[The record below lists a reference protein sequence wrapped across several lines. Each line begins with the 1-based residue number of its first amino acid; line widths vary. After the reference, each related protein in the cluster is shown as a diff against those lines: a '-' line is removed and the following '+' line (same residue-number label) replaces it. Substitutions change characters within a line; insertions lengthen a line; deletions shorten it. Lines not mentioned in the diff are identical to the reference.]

1 MKKIIFIIITLLC
14 TLLQGAWADNYS
26 VNTDDELRAAI
37 ADDGANITVTA
48 NINLSNS
55 TLVIGSNKTVTID
68 LGGHTLD
75 RGLTSRDYDHG
86 GQVIT
91 VRSGGTLNLSNG
103 TLKGGWG
110 GNGGGIANEGGTA
123 TLTGVTITG
132 CVADDRGG
140 GISNGAGGT
149 LTLTGC
155 TITGNTSNDKT
166 APKGGGGIFNAG
178 TLNMQGTNTIN
189 DNTGKDGANNL
200 YLAGSTVINC
210 TGAFDSSTGISV
222 SLENYNR
229 KFTSDY
235 SLYNSHTLPSEF
247 FSCDDSR
254 YVVNQKDGE
263 AFPGVPYWDHEWS
276 GDNTSGHVVS
286 TKKICTDY
294 SYYDGGTGLSDGW
307 YVLSGNHTYE
317 ERPRCHGDVKFILL
331 DGCNTEFQKGIH
343 IDNKQHLT
351 IYAQDAGSGKL
362 RCTGDDGSV
371 ANGDAAI
378 GGNNEVV
385 GGHLI
390 IHGGTI
396 YAKPSHNNA
405 AGIGGGDGES
415 GMQSI
420 TIWDGEIEAYGQD
433 GGAGIGKGYN
443 NAVNFDITIY
453 GGSITANG
461 GDKGAGIGGGQECGT
476 GRIRIFGGTVTANGG
491 KYAAGIGGG
500 NWNQD
505 GNIYIYGGDVTAK
518 GGDGGAGIGAG
529 EYHNGGFIEIH
540 GGTVKAY
547 GGYETS
553 LIGTDV
559 GGAAGIG
566 GGVGKS
572 EVPYYGY
579 GDGGQVD
586 IYGGYVEA
594 YGGGWS
600 RTEEYCGAGAGIGG
614 GNQAYNAGTTNI
626 HGGIVRIVIKAR
638 SGNQCIGTGEEGS
651 SYGKNIITLPD
662 NYMVYQEGNEPTSS
676 DNRVAYCKLGLP
688 PLYIMPCNHAYAP
701 HPGKTIINAKI
712 HSIDCGK
719 CLTTTQE
726 HAFSDKAECEIC
738 GLIKFDNNNSK
749 NSELIDFWQ
758 AESTSPRTVALT
770 GRSFLVD
777 DCWNT
782 VCLPFPV
789 TLEDSPF
796 ANTTL
801 KELDTE
807 GTYDEHQTGF
817 DTRNGTLYLYFKDA
831 ASIEAG
837 KPYML
842 KANPDVII
850 NTSDDW
856 NAFANAVNGGNN
868 FSGKVVMLNND
879 ISITNM
885 MVGTSSNRFEGTF
898 SGNGHTL
905 TVNLTSD
912 ENYCAPF
919 RYVKNAHIRDLNL
932 AGTITTSR
940 KFAGGLIAEAT
951 GYTYIDRCRVSTT
964 VNSSVSG
971 DGTHGGF
978 VAVIQN
984 ETTIKDCLFNGKL
997 LGSATNK
1004 CGGFVGWVEYDTS
1017 HFHDH
1022 VFLYNNLFSPEEV
1035 TLGLDATFARARS
1048 YDWNI
1053 RGSLGSC
1060 YYTEHSTSKK
1070 QGKDAAD
1077 MTPPELA
1084 DKLGSNWTVTDGKT
1098 VPAMKD
1104 YADVISDPVF
1114 RNVII
1119 NNIHTDVTSEDG
1131 KVSFLGNYAPVV
1143 LTGGDKSN
1151 YYLGSG
1157 NKMYWPSKDKTINA
1171 FRAYFHVDL
1180 EEGEEVHSCRLA
1192 FDDEATGIKEV
1203 QSSTAN
1209 GQCSMFNVQ
1218 WYDLTG
1224 RRLSGRPT
1232 KSGFYIHGGK
1242 KYYVEK

>member
-1 MKKIIFIIITLLC
+1 MKNGLLLITALLC
-14 TLLQGAWADNYS
+14 TMSAWATDYNVDNEA
-26 VNTDDELRAAI
+26 DLRTAVANN
-37 ADDGANITVTA
+37 GANISMTDNIILTATLEIAENLTVTL
-48 NINLSNS
+48 NMGGFTLNRNL
-55 TLVIGSNKTVTID
+55 TQ
-68 LGGHTLD
+68 
-75 RGLTSRDYDHG
+75 RDWDHG

-91 VRSGGTLNLSNG
+91 VRSGATLTLSNG
-103 TLKGGWG
+103 TLTGGWG
-110 GNGGGIANEGGTA
+110 GDGGGLVNEGGNV
-123 TLTGVTITG
+123 TLTDVNITG
-132 CVADDRGG
+132 NTADDRGG

-155 TITGNTSNDKT
+155 TITGNISYDKT
-166 APKGGGGIFNAG
+166 APSGGGGIYNAG
-178 TLNMQGTNTIN
+178 TLNMQGTNTVN

-276 GDNTSGHVVS
+276 GDNTSGHVVY

-343 IDNKQHLT
+343 IDNNQHLT

-390 IHGGTI
+390 IHGGII

-476 GRIRIFGGTVTANGG
+476 GRVRIFGGTITANGG

-500 NWNQD
+500 NWNQN

-529 EYHNGGFIEIH
+529 EYYNGGFIEIH
-540 GGTVKAY
+540 GGNVKAY

-566 GGVGKS
+566 GGVGKL

-594 YGGGWS
+594 YGGGWN

-614 GNQAYNAGTTNI
+614 GNNAYNAGVTNI
-626 HGGIVRIVIKAR
+626 HGGIVRIVIKTH

-662 NYMVYQEGNEPTSS
+662 NYMVFQEGNEPTSS
-676 DNRVAYCKLGLP
+676 DNRVAYCKSGLP
-688 PLYIMPCNHAYAP
+688 TLYIMPCNHAYAP

-726 HAFSDKAECEIC
+726 HAFSDKAECKIC

-749 NSELIDFWQ
+749 NSELIDYWK
-758 AESTSPRTVALT
+758 ESTSPRTVALT
-770 GRSFLVD
+770 GRSFPVD

-782 VCLPFPV
+782 VCLPFSLDNLTGTP
-789 TLEDSPF
+789 LEG
-796 ANTTL
+796 ATV

-817 DTRNGTLYLYFKDA
+817 DTDNGTLYLYFKDA

-837 KPYML
+837 KPYIL

-856 NAFANAVNGGNN
+856 NAFANAVNEGNN

-879 ISITNM
+879 VSITNM

-905 TVNLTSD
+905 TVNLTTD

-997 LGSATNK
+997 LGSATNR

-1017 HFHDH
+1017 HPNDH

-1048 YDWNI
+1048 DDWNI

-1114 RNVII
+1114 TGVTISNV
-1119 NNIHTDVTSEDG
+1119 NTPV
-1131 KVSFLGNYAPVV
+1131 VSKDHNVEFRGNYSPVD
-1143 LTGGDKSN
+1143 LEGGDASN
-1151 YYLGSG
+1151 LYLGTQ
-1157 NKMYWPSKDKTINA
+1157 NTLYWPSDNLTINA
-1171 FRAYFHVDL
+1171 FRAHFHVDL
-1180 EEGEEVHSCRLA
+1180 GQTTEARNIVMNLGE
-1192 FDDEATGIKEV
+1192 DDPTGIVESEEIRVKSEE
-1203 QSSTAN
+1203 SDDA
-1209 GQCSMFNVQ
+1209 
-1218 WYDLTG
+1218 WYDLSG
-1224 RRLSGRPT
+1224 RKYTERPT
-1232 KSGFYIHGGK
+1232 KPGLYVHGGK
-1242 KYYVEK
+1242 KVVIDN

>member
-1 MKKIIFIIITLLC
+1 MKNMKRIKFSIIILLHAVA
-14 TLLQGAWADNYS
+14 LGAWAQTS
-26 VNTDDELRAAI
+26 VTTKNELR
-37 ADDGANITVTA
+37 TA
-48 NINLSNS
+48 
-55 TLVIGSNKTVTID
+55 VQD
-68 LGGHTLD
+68 
-75 RGLTSRDYDHG
+75 
-86 GQVIT
+86 
-91 VRSGGTLNLSNG
+91 
-103 TLKGGWG
+103 
-110 GNGGGIANEGGTA
+110 
-123 TLTGVTITG
+123 
-132 CVADDRGG
+132 
-140 GISNGAGGT
+140 
-149 LTLTGC
+149 
-155 TITGNTSNDKT
+155 
-166 APKGGGGIFNAG
+166 
-178 TLNMQGTNTIN
+178 
-189 DNTGKDGANNL
+189 
-200 YLAGSTVINC
+200 
-210 TGAFDSSTGISV
+210 
-222 SLENYNR
+222 
-229 KFTSDY
+229 
-235 SLYNSHTLPSEF
+235 
-247 FSCDDSR
+247 
-254 YVVNQKDGE
+254 
-263 AFPGVPYWDHEWS
+263 FPGIPYWDHEWS
-276 GDNTSGHVVS
+276 GDNTNGRVVS

-294 SYYDGGTGLSDGW
+294 SYYNGETNLSDGW

-331 DGCNTEFQKGIH
+331 DGSNTEFQKGIH
-343 IDNKQHLT
+343 IDNQQHLT

-362 RCTGDDGSV
+362 RCTGDDGSI

-420 TIWDGEIEAYGQD
+420 TIWDGKIEAYGQD

-443 NAVNFDITIY
+443 NAVNIDITIY

-476 GRIRIFGGTVTANGG
+476 GRIRIFGGTITANGG

-500 NWNQD
+500 NYNQN

-566 GGVGKS
+566 GGVGKI

-600 RTEEYCGAGAGIGG
+600 RTEEFCGAGAGIGG
-614 GNQAYNAGTTNI
+614 GNNAYNAGVTNI
-626 HGGIVRIVIKAR
+626 HGGIIIIIIKAR
-638 SGNQCIGTGEEGS
+638 SYNQCIGTGEYGS
-651 SYGKNIITLPD
+651 NDGKNIITLPD
-662 NYMVYQEGNEPTSS
+662 NYMVFQEGNEPTSS

-688 PLYIMPCNHAYAP
+688 PLYIMPCDHAYAP
-701 HPGKTIINAKI
+701 HPGETIINAKI
-712 HSIDCGK
+712 HSTDCGK
-719 CLTTTQE
+719 CLMTTQE
-726 HAFSDKAECEIC
+726 HAFSDQAECETC
-738 GLIKFDNNNSK
+738 GLIKFDNNDSK
-749 NSELIDFWQ
+749 NSELIDFW
-758 AESTSPRTVALT
+758 ESTNPRTVALT
-770 GRSFLVD
+770 GRSFPID

-782 VCLPFPV
+782 VCLPFSV

-796 ANTTL
+796 ANATL
-801 KELDTE
+801 KELDASQSYLT
-807 GTYDEHQTGF
+807 D
-817 DTRNGTLYLYFKDA
+817 GTLTLNFNDA
-831 ASIEAG
+831 TSIEAG
-837 KPYML
+837 KPYLL
-842 KANPDVII
+842 KANPDFII

-856 NAFANAVNGGNN
+856 NTFVNAVNDGNN

-879 ISITNM
+879 VSITNM

-905 TVNLTSD
+905 TVNLTTD
-912 ENYCAPF
+912 GNYCAPF
-919 RYVKNAHIRDLNL
+919 RYVKNAHIQDLHL
-932 AGTITTSR
+932 AGTITTSG

-964 VNSSVSG
+964 INSSVSG

-997 LGSATNK
+997 LGSTTNN
-1004 CGGFVGWVEYDTS
+1004 CGGFVGWIEYDTN
-1017 HFHDH
+1017 HFQDH

-1035 TLGLDATFARARS
+1035 TLGLGATFARARS
-1048 YDWNI
+1048 DDWNI

-1070 QGKDAAD
+1070 QGKDATD

-1084 DKLGSNWTVTDGKT
+1084 DKLGSNWAVTDGKT

-1104 YADVISDPVF
+1104 YADAISDPVF

-1119 NNIHTDVTSEDG
+1119 NNIHSDVTISDETATFHGIFDPIEITGEDR
-1131 KVSFLGNYAPVV
+1131 SIL
-1143 LTGGDKSN
+1143 
-1151 YYLGSG
+1151 YLGAH
-1157 NKMYWPSKDKTINA
+1157 NKLYYPNNAMTIGA
-1171 FRAYFHVDL
+1171 FRAYFQLNGITAGDPTQGKSLNAILLNLPDKNAAGIEDVK
-1180 EEGEEVHSCRLA
+1180 GNN
-1192 FDDEATGIKEV
+1192 GIKEV
-1203 QSSTAN
+1203 SDDNWFTLDGRKLN
-1209 GQCSMFNVQ
+1209 GKPNAK
-1218 WYDLTG
+1218 G
-1224 RRLSGRPT
+1224 I
-1232 KSGFYIHGGK
+1232 YIHNARK
-1242 KYYVEK
+1242 IVIK